1 MTSSTFWWT
10 LYLLVAFCFPS
21 PAINSLIIVVSFLHL
36 YIPSQRFIE
45 ISVLWWCGILWW
57 SNLRFWLPINTTTV
71 KRTFQSV
78 HLSSTSWSMNV
89 VRQTNDN
96 VFPLASQSV
105 LFLCFQCAKS
115 LVFDG
120 IRHYKSLH
128 ITYSRTFLE
137 HALCAG
143 FSVSMTSFDVP
154 LVVSICLLDCVHLL

>member
-1 MTSSTFWWT
+1 
-10 LYLLVAFCFPS
+10 
-21 PAINSLIIVVSFLHL
+21 
-36 YIPSQRFIE
+36 
-45 ISVLWWCGILWW
+45 
-57 SNLRFWLPINTTTV
+57 
-71 KRTFQSV
+71 
-78 HLSSTSWSMNV
+78 MNV

-154 LVVSICLLDCVHLL
+154 LVVSICLLNCVRLLYVHFVSVFAY